1 MKNYFYFRLCA
12 VLLLLFFVNC
22 SKDTNSS
29 TDATGVFAPGE
40 QVMRSFNARYPLAT
54 AVIWSV
60 EGGYYVA
67 DFILESQVASAWFGE
82 SGEWTLGRIP
92 ASYREQVEPVVS
104 EALSHTAY
112 ANWEVK
118 GAYVLNRK
126 QLTPVY
132 GVNVTNSHIYS
143 NLYFTQYGDFIK
155 VIDDVDSR
163 TDMPVIIPSALMN
176 AIDKLFTGI
185 DIVDVSVIDVIN
197 SEISVGILKNENYLT
212 SIFNKNYTWIVN
224 FWNLTPQTVPQKVWD
239 SFQATEYASLT
250 LSRIRS
256 MEDATTTTYLFYLI
270 RNNKTMIIEF
280 NSDGRMTTIISRQHV
295 MAKYLLTI

>member
-1 MKNYFYFRLCA
+1 M
-12 VLLLLFFVNC
+12 LLLLVNC
-22 SKDTNSS
+22 SDDTGN
-29 TDATGVFAPGE
+29 AVAGGEEGRFAPGG
-40 QVMRSFNARYPLAT
+40 QVLSSFNARYPLAT
-54 AVIWSV
+54 GVVWSV

-67 DFILESQVASAWFGE
+67 DFVLESQAASAWFGE

-92 ASYREQVEPVVS
+92 APYGEQVEPVVS

-112 ANWEVK
+112 ANWEVR

-132 GVNVTNSHIYS
+132 SVNVTNSRIYS

-155 VIDDVDSR
+155 VIDDVNSH
-163 TDMPVIIPSALMN
+163 TDAPVIIPSALMN
-176 AIDKLFTGI
+176 AIDRLFTDI
-185 DIVDVSVIDVIN
+185 EIVDVSLIDVIN
-197 SEISVGILKNENYLT
+197 SEVSVGILKNESYLT
-212 SIFNKNYTWIVN
+212 SIFSKSYAWIVN

-239 SFQATEYASLT
+239 SFRSSEYAGLT

-256 MEDATTTTYLFYLI
+256 MENATATTYLFYVI